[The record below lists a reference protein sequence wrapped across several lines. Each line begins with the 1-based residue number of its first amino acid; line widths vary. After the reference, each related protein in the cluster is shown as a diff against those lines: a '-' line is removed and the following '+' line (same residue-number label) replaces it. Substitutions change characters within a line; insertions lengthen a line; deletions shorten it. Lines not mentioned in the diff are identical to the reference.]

1 MVTGII
7 YKIQCN
13 VTGEVYYGSTQYSLN
28 KRITEHKSQ
37 CKRWKEGKT
46 NYTTSFQI
54 IERGNYSYSLIETV
68 DCEDRKQLETRERMF
83 IETNECINK
92 TIPCRTMKEW
102 YDENQDTIIE
112 QRKTNYS
119 KNKVQVKEH
128 MKEYRHINRDV
139 IKDNVEPKPKNSI
152 YYNKLIEIY
161 SHPLLFIVINCG
173 KTMVVSILYHF
184 HHLQKLIYISFE

>member
-7 YKIQCN
+7 YRIVCN
-13 VTGEVYYGSTQYSLN
+13 ETGEVYYGSSKHSLN
-28 KRITEHKSQ
+28 QRMSQHKNG

-46 NYTTSFQI
+46 AYLTSYQI
-54 IERGNYSYSLIETV
+54 IHRGNYSYSLIETV
-68 DCEDRKQLETRERMF
+68 ECEDKKQLEAVERKY
-83 IETNECINK
+83 IDNNECINK
-92 TIPCRTMKEW
+92 NIPGRTMKEW

-139 IKDNVEPKPKNSI
+139 INDRQRQRRAKAKELN
-152 YYNKLIEIY
+152 
-161 SHPLLFIVINCG
+161 
-173 KTMVVSILYHF
+173 
-184 HHLQKLIYISFE
+184 Q

>member
-1 MVTGII
+1 MKGII
-7 YKIQCN
+7 YKIVCN
-13 VTGEVYYGSTQYSLN
+13 ETGEVYYGSTQYSVN
-28 KRITEHKSQ
+28 KRITQHKSQ

-54 IERGNYSYSLIETV
+54 IERGNYSYSLIEIA

-139 IKDNVEPKPKNSI
+139 INDRQRQRRAKQKELN
-152 YYNKLIEIY
+152 
-161 SHPLLFIVINCG
+161 LLQQV
-173 KTMVVSILYHF
+173 H
-184 HHLQKLIYISFE
+184 